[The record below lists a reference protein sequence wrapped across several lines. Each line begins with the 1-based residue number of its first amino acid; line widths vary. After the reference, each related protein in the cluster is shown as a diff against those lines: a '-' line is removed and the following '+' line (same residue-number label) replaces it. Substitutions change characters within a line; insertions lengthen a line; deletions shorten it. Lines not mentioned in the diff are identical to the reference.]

1 MKKIVNWFYSK
12 DFTFW
17 QNVGRAFALAII
29 SCMFIALMV
38 NK

>member
-1 MKKIVNWFYSK
+1 MKKIVNWVYSK

-17 QNVGRAFALAII
+17 QNVGHCFVVVII
-29 SCMFIALMV
+29 SGMFIALMV